1 MTDLATR
8 LRDVR
13 LKQRKSQLE
22 VAEAVGMKQ
31 PTYQALESGK
41 NKKSSFLP
49 AIANYLKVDVYWLLN
64 GDESMLP
71 VHIKVDDW
79 DDSTPLD
86 DDEVEIPFFK
96 DFSFA
101 CGSGSIN
108 DAITHEKRRLRMS
121 KATLK
126 GLSID
131 KGNAVAATASG
142 DSMSPTINDGDTIH
156 IDLGRKTIKDGKI
169 FAVSFGGLQ
178 YAKRLYNLPF
188 GGVRIVSDN
197 EDEFEEIRMTADEAK
212 MQEFQIIGWIWQIAK
227 LEKW

>member
-1 MTDLATR
+1 MAFHERVQTRLDELGLKPADLARAT
-8 LRDVR
+8 
-13 LKQRKSQLE
+13 KKSP
-22 VAEAVGMKQ
+22 VAVGKWVHGESLPKAETLKTIAAYLGVSDDYLLTGKQ
-31 PTYQALESGK
+31 S
-41 NKKSSFLP
+41 LP
-49 AIANYLKVDVYWLLN
+49 AHRKI
-64 GDESMLP
+64 ES
-71 VHIKVDDW
+71 W

>member
-86 DDEVEIPFFK
+86 DDETEIPFFK